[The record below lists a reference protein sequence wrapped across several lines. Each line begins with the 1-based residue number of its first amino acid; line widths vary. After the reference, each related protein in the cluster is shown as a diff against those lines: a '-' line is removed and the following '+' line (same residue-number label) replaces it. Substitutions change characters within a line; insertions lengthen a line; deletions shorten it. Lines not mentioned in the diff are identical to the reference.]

1 MAEEQPTENQY
12 KKYEDI
18 TDVMLVEAPERVQT
32 LEDRLTLAWADHV
45 KANPEDHGKGMG
57 DALYDAASKYIKE
70 DMYGIKGPVGNANLE
85 AEIDGKVKQIIVF
98 SRANLVDALK
108 DMKVV
113 HSSNIKNLMEKSG
126 KSLIKAL
133 QGIQAIRLGNLGD
146 EDFEPFRDY
155 VLALGQ
161 EIGVDKLTK
170 EQMPTLHAAIQK
182 YSQIM
187 PLVENY
193 RGIRKAA
200 GTYNPKEEE

>member
-1 MAEEQPTENQY
+1 
-12 KKYEDI
+12 
-18 TDVMLVEAPERVQT
+18 
-32 LEDRLTLAWADHV
+32 
-45 KANPEDHGKGMG
+45 
-57 DALYDAASKYIKE
+57 
-70 DMYGIKGPVGNANLE
+70 
-85 AEIDGKVKQIIVF
+85 
-98 SRANLVDALK
+98 
-108 DMKVV
+108 
-113 HSSNIKNLMEKSG
+113 MEKSG